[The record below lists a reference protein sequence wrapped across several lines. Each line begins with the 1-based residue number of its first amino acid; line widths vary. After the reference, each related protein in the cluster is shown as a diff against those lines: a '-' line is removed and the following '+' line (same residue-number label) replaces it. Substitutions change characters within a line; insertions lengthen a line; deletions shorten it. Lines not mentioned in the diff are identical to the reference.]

1 MLFPIG
7 DDHIKGN
14 HKPIFTYLFILINCY
29 VFWQENQLTEA
40 GLKSLF
46 ETYGAIPVKV
56 LAGENLHTLFT
67 SMFLHGGWS
76 HLIGNMLFLWIF
88 GDNIEIAIGNF
99 RFLLFYV
106 IGGIFAALVHCIV
119 LNYSQI
125 PCVGASGAIAAVL
138 GAYLVMFPAS
148 KIKIF
153 FLLFFTTFRV
163 SAFVFLGIWIA
174 QQLFAGWASL
184 GPKTADTSGVGYWAH
199 IGGFAFG
206 IVCGFFFRARA
217 KKAYYFF

>member
-1 MLFPIG
+1 MSEEQLKILFDNYAAVPYRI
-7 DDHIKGN
+7 
-14 HKPIFTYLFILINCY
+14 
-29 VFWQENQLTEA
+29 
-40 GLKSLF
+40 
-46 ETYGAIPVKV
+46 
-56 LAGENLHTLFT
+56 LAGETLHTLFT

-99 RFLLFYV
+99 RFLIFYLLGGVFSAGVHSV
-106 IGGIFAALVHCIV
+106 ILAH
-119 LNYSQI
+119 SQVPAI
-125 PCVGASGAIAAVL
+125 GASGAIAAVL
-138 GAYLVMFPAS
+138 GAYLIMFPAS

-153 FLLFFTTFRV
+153 FLLFFSVFRV

-174 QQLFAGWASL
+174 QQLLAGWALL
-184 GPKTADTSGVGYWAH
+184 GPQTADTAGVGYWAH

-206 IVCGFFFRARA
+206 IVGGVFFRARA